1 MRLAEEIRWLGQL
14 CRFASLYQNKL
25 TPECCDW
32 PITIKYSRGLRNKN
46 NYSFSLEILLFG
58 LLVNSFL
65 SQQITVRS
73 NRERTLQSQVSKN
86 EDFESW
92 KRKFFRISPPRD
104 GFSRVSHPASA
115 HKYHP

>member
-1 MRLAEEIRWLGQL
+1 MRLAEEIRWLRQL
-14 CRFASLYQNKL
+14 CRFALIIPKQIDPRMLRL
-25 TPECCDW
+25 TNHHQVFQ
-32 PITIKYSRGLRNKN
+32 SNKN

-92 KRKFFRISPPRD
+92 KRKFFRISPPQD